1 MIVAGERCITL
12 DFTDEPHRLTIFNT
26 MLIVH
31 ACFTDGRLHLW
42 GEKPH
47 APNSTDAPSSTTPDN
62 EARPHPFACTSD
74 ELARALGHGP
84 ARNQVVPAEVT
95 LALPAVDAMPSPSP
109 QLAHW
114 TGRGGAHDL
123 IAQGA
128 RIERWTAPTLVIESR
143 ASVAVLNALED
154 ADSNTHDNMTAWS
167 ADVEDSNGTGDAAT
181 ATLAPPAPAIVV
193 GDSVRFFATA
203 GRLGHALLAEQ
214 RFVPM
219 LFQEST
225 GDIHASWRPWLS
237 DEATTEQL
245 QKLIASM
252 PGSCRAVIDHHAHD
266 GWPIL
271 LAFLDAIVN
280 AEVRTA
286 LIAQEMADALQ
297 SRRGGTVDSD
307 PHRHWLTGL
316 LGAQDDVPTLSE
328 SRAGMMRAVRLWV
341 GTLEERG
348 LSSAWRLRLSLE
360 EPLTF
365 EGAPSETNQAEW
377 SLILQLQSIERPT
390 LVVEAEDIWA
400 LRADSATIDGLRI
413 DDPKTLL
420 LSELAR
426 AARLFEPLSNALE
439 EDEPFRVTLDTR
451 QAYTFLRE
459 ASPLLS
465 EQGFSVQCPQW
476 WDTPAARVG
485 ARLRVITPTLEEMG
499 VSNPSPGTA
508 SAARLGLNSIV
519 SYEWAVAV
527 GDAPLTMEEFEDLA
541 RQRSPLVRINGQWVE
556 VRQEDIE
563 LAVAFIRANPGG
575 DARLGEVMR
584 MAYNTDR
591 RTGIN
596 VLGVDAEGW
605 ASLILGEDG
614 AQQMPTLEEPP
625 GFHGTLRPYQKRGL
639 SWLVFLDAVGL
650 GPCLADDM
658 GLGKTIQL
666 LALLLYERSDP
677 GEVDPPGP
685 TLLVVPMSIVGNWMR
700 ESHRFAPSLR
710 THVHH
715 GPERLT
721 GESFANKAISSDLVI
736 TTYALVHRD
745 REMLEQVGWHRV
757 VVDEAQNIK
766 NPTAK
771 QSQAVHALGAPRR
784 IALTGTPLENRL
796 SELWSIMDFCN
807 PGLLGTPGEFR
818 RHFAVPV
825 ERYRDRERG
834 RQLRALVQPFILR
847 RLKTD
852 RTVISDLPDKLEH
865 KEYCHL
871 TPDQAEL
878 YESTVRYMLGE
889 IERAEG
895 IRRRGVVLTTLVR
908 LKQICNHPD
917 LVPKKDSA
925 APHADSDVMPSA
937 VRSGKCIRLLEM
949 LEEVTDSGQQALI
962 FTQFRAMGDMLTP
975 MLRHAFDKEVLFL
988 HGGVPQT
995 KRDRMV
1001 DHFQQGDG
1009 SAPIFVLSLK
1019 AGGVGLNLTA
1029 ASHVFHFDRWWN
1041 PAVENQATDRAFR
1054 IGQSKTVNVH
1064 KFIVGGTLEDRIDQ
1078 MIESKVALA
1087 DDIIGSGE
1095 DWLTEMS
1102 TSQLR
1107 DVLALRPGATAE

>member
-1 MIVAGERCITL
+1 
-12 DFTDEPHRLTIFNT
+12 
-26 MLIVH
+26 MLVVH
-31 ACFTDGRLHLW
+31 ACFSDGRLHLW
-42 GEKPH
+42 GETPH
-47 APNSTDAPSSTTPDN
+47 TNGAVGETSSN
-62 EARPHPFACTSD
+62 VHPFAATPQVIAS
-74 ELARALGHGP
+74 ALGLG
-84 ARNQVVPAEVT
+84 
-95 LALPAVDAMPSPSP
+95 ALPGSEVVLRLPAIDGSPAPSP

-114 TGRGGAHDL
+114 SGRSGAHDL
-123 IAQGA
+123 AGRGA
-128 RIERWTAPTLVIESR
+128 TLQKWGAPTLAIE
-143 ASVAVLNALED
+143 AKHAVGVLNALED
-154 ADSNTHDNMTAWS
+154 ADARTHDTMTGW
-167 ADVEDSNGTGDAAT
+167 DDGVGTTAAAT
-181 ATLAPPAPAIVV
+181 EERRSMVV
-193 GDSVRFFATA
+193 GDSVRFFAAA
-203 GRLGHALLAEQ
+203 GRLARSLLAEQ

-219 LFQEST
+219 LVQESS
-225 GDIHASWRPWLS
+225 GDMRASWRPWLS
-237 DEATTEQL
+237 DESTRQRL
-245 QKLIASM
+245 QGLVAGM
-252 PGSCRAVIDHHAHD
+252 PGSSRAVVDAHEHD
-266 GWPIL
+266 GWGML
-271 LAFLDAIVN
+271 LGFFDAVVN
-280 AEVRTA
+280 AEVRAA
-286 LIAQEMADALQ
+286 LMAQEMSDALQ
-297 SRRGGTVDSD
+297 ARNGSTSAD
-307 PHRHWLTGL
+307 PHRQWLTGL
-316 LGAQDDVPTLSE
+316 LDSRDAVPSLRE
-328 SRAGMMRAVRLWV
+328 QRADLMRSVRLWV
-341 GTLEERG
+341 GSLEDRG
-348 LSSAWRLRLSLE
+348 LSSAWRLRLGLE
-360 EPLTF
+360 EPLSIGGTS
-365 EGAPSETNQAEW
+365 GAADDW
-377 SLILQLQSIERPT
+377 SLVLQLQSIERPT

-400 LRADSATIDGLRI
+400 LRADSATIEGLRI

-426 AARLFEPLSNALE
+426 AARLFEPLDRALE
-439 EDEPFRVTLDTR
+439 EDEPCRVSLDTK
-451 QAYTFLRE
+451 QAYAFLRE
-459 ASPLLS
+459 AAPLLT
-465 EQGFSVQCPQW
+465 EQGFSVQCPAW

-485 ARLRVITPTLEEMG
+485 ARLRVITPTLEALG
-499 VSNPSPGTA
+499 LSSPTPGSA
-508 SAARLGLNSIV
+508 GAARLGLNSIV

-527 GDAPLTMEEFEDLA
+527 GDAPLTMEEFEALA

-563 LAVAFIRANPGG
+563 RAVAFIRANPGG

-605 ASLILGEDG
+605 AGLILGDDG
-614 AQQMPTLEEPP
+614 VQRMPTLDEPE

-639 SWLVFLDAVGL
+639 SWLVFLDSTGL

-666 LALLLYERSDP
+666 LALLLHERV
-677 GEVDPPGP
+677 GESGSPGP

-700 ESHRFAPSLR
+700 EAHRFAPSLR
-710 THVHH
+710 VHVHH
-715 GPERLT
+715 GAERLT
-721 GESFANKAISSDLVI
+721 REAFADKAITSDLVI

-745 REMLEQVGWHRV
+745 REMLERVGWHRV

-766 NPTAK
+766 NPSAK
-771 QSQAVHALGAPRR
+771 QSQAVHALDAPRR

-807 PGLLGTPGEFR
+807 PGLLGGANEFR

-834 RQLRALVQPFILR
+834 RQLRSLVRPFILR

-878 YESTVRYMLGE
+878 YESTVKVMLGE

-895 IRRRGVVLTTLVR
+895 IRRRGIVLTTLVR

-917 LVPKKDSA
+917 LIPGKEDASA
-925 APHADSDVMPSA
+925 PSNGLPVA
-937 VRSGKCIRLLEM
+937 SRSGKCIRVLEM
-949 LEEVTDSGQQALI
+949 LEEVIDSSQQALI
-962 FTQFRAMGDMLTP
+962 FTQFRAMGDMLTA
-975 MLRHAFDKEVLFL
+975 MIRHAFDRDVLFL
-988 HGGVPQT
+988 HGGVPQAQRE
-995 KRDRMV
+995 KMV
-1001 DHFQQGDG
+1001 DRFQQGDG

-1087 DDIIGSGE
+1087 EDIIGSGE

-1102 TSQLR
+1102 SQQLR
-1107 DVLALRPGATAE
+1107 DVLTLRPGALADE